1 MSTSLVNGFTIEDIA
16 ENIGISYIYQQKRG
30 IINKYKGPQDYYIVK
45 DIDIGFK
52 ADNSTFI
59 SLMSDVGKCFDM
71 GNDFDLL
78 EFSIGF
84 KTFSELCLEYNGY
97 EPREFLKEYE
107 KNRGKCYVWNF
118 EKKDFEEI
126 ENKEFLEKVKR
137 ESSKSSNDLN
147 IIDMYDMIRQTI
159 IAQDDQVKQIL
170 ASIYKNQ
177 KIINSSLDD
186 ETISKL
192 KENVIIY
199 GPTGTGKTEIL
210 KQIAKVCNVPIVI
223 EDITSFTESGYVG
236 RNVSEMIT
244 DLYSAAGM
252 DLVFAESGILVIDEF
267 DKIAE
272 RGMSDDG
279 DGPSRTGVQR
289 SLLKLLDGG
298 TISFKVEYD
307 SESSMDFNSSK
318 LTVVALGAFSGI
330 RKNDDYS
337 NVSTNDFIDYGIM
350 REVMG
355 RFSKL
360 VAMNEFSREDYR
372 KILMESKLSPINNY
386 QRLFDELGIKF
397 SYDEELIDY
406 IIDEAI
412 ALDCGA
418 RSLKTVFDGII
429 SDFLFDIFAQG
440 QKEIHLTVPKEKGKS
455 YVAKKKASTKVIGF
469 H

>member
-1 MSTSLVNGFTIEDIA
+1 MSTSLVNGFTIEEIA

-30 IINKYKGPQDYYIVK
+30 VINKCKGPQDYYIAK

-59 SLMSDVGKCFDM
+59 SLMSDVGRCFDM
-71 GNDFDLL
+71 GKGFDLL

-84 KTFSELCLEYNGY
+84 KTFSELCLEYGGY
-97 EPREFLKEYE
+97 EPQEFLKEYE

-126 ENKEFLEKVKR
+126 KNRDFLERHKK
-137 ESSKSSNDLN
+137 EETKANDLD
-147 IIDMYDMIRQTI
+147 ILDMYDVVRQTI
-159 IAQDDQVKQIL
+159 VAQDEQVKQIL
-170 ASIYKNQ
+170 ASVYKNQ
-177 KIINSSLDD
+177 KIINSTLDD

-192 KENVIIY
+192 KENIIIY

-223 EDITSFTESGYVG
+223 EDVTAFTESGYVG
-236 RNVSEMIT
+236 PNVCDMFA

-252 DLVFAESGILVIDEF
+252 DLEFGESGILVIDEF
-267 DKIAE
+267 DKLAE
-272 RGMSDDG
+272 GGMEGNG
-279 DGPSRTGVQR
+279 DGPSRNGVQR

-298 TISFKVEYD
+298 IISFKEDYE
-307 SESSMDFNSSK
+307 SENSIDFNTSK

-337 NVSTNDFIDYGIM
+337 DVITNDFIDYGIM

-360 VAMNEFSREDYR
+360 ISMNEFSREDYKR
-372 KILMESKLSPINNY
+372 ILLESNLSPINTY
-386 QRLFDELGIKF
+386 QKLFDELGIKF
-397 SYDEELIDY
+397 TYDDDLIDY
-406 IIDEAI
+406 VIDEAI
-412 ALDCGA
+412 ALECGA
-418 RSLKTVFDGII
+418 RSLKTVFDGIV
-429 SDFLFDIFAQG
+429 SDSLFNIFAESK
-440 QKEIHLTVPKEKGKS
+440 KEVHLSIPKEKNKS
-455 YVAKKKASTKVIGF
+455 YVAKRKASENKKRVGF
-469 H
+469 

>member
-1 MSTSLVNGFTIEDIA
+1 MSTSLVNGFTIEEIA

-30 IINKYKGPQDYYIVK
+30 VINKCKGPQDYYIVK

-59 SLMSDVGKCFDM
+59 SLKYDAGRCFNM
-71 GNDFDLL
+71 GNNFDLL

-84 KTFSELCLEYNGY
+84 KTFSELSLKYGEY
-97 EPREFLKEYE
+97 EPRKFLKKYE
-107 KNRGKCYVWNF
+107 KKLGKCYVWNF
-118 EKKDFEEI
+118 EKSDFEEI
-126 ENKEFLEKVKR
+126 ENKEFLEKVKM
-137 ESSKSSNDLN
+137 ENSESSNDLN
-147 IIDMYDMIRQTI
+147 IMDMYDMIRQTI
-159 IAQDDQVKQIL
+159 VAQDDQVKQIL

-177 KIINSSLDD
+177 KIIDSSLDD

-223 EDITSFTESGYVG
+223 EDITSFVESGYVG
-236 RNVSEMIT
+236 RQVSEMIT

-252 DLVFAESGILVIDEF
+252 DLVFAERGILVIDEF

-272 RGMSDDG
+272 RGINDG
-279 DGPSRTGVQR
+279 GLSTTGVQR

-298 TISFKVEYD
+298 TISFKEEYD
-307 SESSMDFNSSK
+307 SESSSMDFNSSK
-318 LTVVALGAFSGI
+318 LTVVALGAFSNI

-360 VAMNEFSREDYR
+360 VSMHEFSREDYR
-372 KILMESKLSPINNY
+372 KILMESNLSPINNY
-386 QRLFDELGIKF
+386 QGLFDELGIKF
-397 SYDEELIDY
+397 SYDAELIDY

-412 ALDCGA
+412 ALNCGA

-440 QKEIHLTVPKEKGKS
+440 QKEIHLTIPKEKGKS
-455 YVAKKKASTKVIGF
+455 YVAKKKASAKVIGF